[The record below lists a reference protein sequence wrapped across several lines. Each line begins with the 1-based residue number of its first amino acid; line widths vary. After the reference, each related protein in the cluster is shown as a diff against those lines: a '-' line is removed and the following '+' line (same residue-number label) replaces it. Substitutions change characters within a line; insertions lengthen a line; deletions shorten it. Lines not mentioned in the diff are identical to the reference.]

1 MSTSGDG
8 VQATSSSTYA
18 SHSATPLPSS
28 PVLGGLT
35 LDQTGPL
42 GTPLEALGAAL
53 VEASGC
59 ATLAELARAAT
70 LTEAVAVTAGST
82 SAGARLAPLEP
93 AQATKRKANHAERMP
108 MGSTTFAAAH

>member
-1 MSTSGDG
+1 
-8 VQATSSSTYA
+8 
-18 SHSATPLPSS
+18 
-28 PVLGGLT
+28 